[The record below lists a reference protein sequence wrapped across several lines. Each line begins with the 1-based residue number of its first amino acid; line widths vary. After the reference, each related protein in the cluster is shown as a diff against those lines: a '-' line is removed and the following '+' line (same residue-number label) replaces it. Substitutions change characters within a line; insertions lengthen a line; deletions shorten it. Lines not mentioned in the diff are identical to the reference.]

1 MPFYLFRLILVSVS
15 VPPFLVLGRLLEHFL
30 EFQCDFF
37 IVFLS
42 TLLHVIFLVVA
53 LGITHRHVW
62 STALLCMVLVV
73 LIFLFVEQL

>member
-53 LGITHRHVW
+53 LGITVY
-62 STALLCMVLVV
+62 TLTYLVYWYWASLV
-73 LIFLFVEQL
+73 SQW

>member
-15 VPPFLVLGRLLEHFL
+15 VPPFLVLGGLLEHFL

-53 LGITHRHVW
+53 LGITVY
-62 STALLCMVLVV
+62 TLTYLVYWYWASLV
-73 LIFLFVEQL
+73 SQW